1 MSQILPLTL
10 LVLFTLAQLAFPT
23 YAEEPSLTLTPTP
36 SLTPTFSPIPTV
48 TLTPTLTVTTT
59 PTFTLT
65 PTPTPKIE
73 LTAPTQAKMAVPFE
87 IQVDLLNF
95 VSNDYYLKV
104 LIGESL
110 DKLYDGKT
118 LGADGETWLA
128 WNASWSK
135 MPKVSI
141 ISTSTATLTVKTDND
156 LTEVSYLLVV
166 RVREVGS
173 SKSWDSTAIGLTLT
187 TPPFTPTPTFTS
199 TPTPTPRSS
208 PTPTSVS
215 SLSFSPSPQPFLSYS
230 FLIDDVRQMDLG
242 EQVVIEGV
250 ITSPPE
256 ILGSRVMYVEDE
268 SGGIKILLDRK
279 DRDDLKLGD
288 LVQITG
294 VVKESFNE
302 RYLKVEKAE
311 DVIIIGQGDLPDPPS
326 LATGEID
333 EDEEGE
339 LVQIIGEVTQ
349 TSGNTFYLDDGSG
362 EVKIYI
368 KTSTGIDK
376 PEMRV
381 GYYSQVKGICSQY
394 KDDYRI
400 LPRFQEDLLVSAK
413 PIELGQV
420 LGVSELPQTGFFIS
434 DLWLILLFSGLALKK
449 HGSPD

>member
-1 MSQILPLTL
+1 MFLP
-10 LVLFTLAQLAFPT
+10 FPVH
-23 YAEEPSLTLTPTP
+23 AEEPSLTLIPTTTPTSTP
-36 SLTPTFSPIPTV
+36 SPTPTV
-48 TLTPTLTVTTT
+48 TLTPTPTVTST
-59 PTFTLT
+59 PTLT
-65 PTPTPKIE
+65 PTPIPVLKLSV
-73 LTAPTQAKMAVPFE
+73 LTQVTVAVPFE
-87 IQVDLLNF
+87 IQINLQEF
-95 VSNDYYLKV
+95 ASNDYYLKV
-104 LIGESL
+104 LIGKSA

-118 LGADGETWLA
+118 LGADGETWLS

-135 MPKVSI
+135 MPKVSVVG
-141 ISTSTATLTVKTDND
+141 TTTATLTAKTDDD
-156 LTEVSYLLVV
+156 LAEGSYFLVV
-166 RVREVGS
+166 RVREVNS
-173 SKSWDSTAIGLTLT
+173 SKSWDSAASGLTLET
-187 TPPFTPTPTFTS
+187 SPLTPTPTPTFT
-199 TPTPTPRSS
+199 PTPSPTPGSS

-215 SLSFSPSPQPFLSYS
+215 SSPSQSSLPSSL
-230 FLIDDVRQMDLG
+230 LIDDVRQMDLG

-256 ILGSRVMYVEDE
+256 NLGSRVMYVEDE

-288 LVQITG
+288 LVQVTG
-294 VVKESFNE
+294 TIRESFNE

-311 DVIIIGQGDLPDPPS
+311 DVIIIGQGDLPDPPN
-326 LATGEID
+326 LATGEVD

-339 LVQIIGEVTQ
+339 LVQVTGEVAS
-349 TSGNTFYLDDGSG
+349 TSGDTFYLNDGSG

-400 LPRFQEDLLVSAK
+400 LPRFQDDLLVSAE

-420 LGVSELPQTGFFIS
+420 LGVSELPQTGFFVN
-434 DLWLILLFSGLALKK
+434 DLWLILLFSGLLLKK
-449 HGSPD
+449 HDRMAE